1 MVIDSN
7 NNHEYQERGPKIHEI
22 PEIPEM
28 TKSQP
33 VLRDWLSKAWKWDIP
48 LDYIEEEL
56 KSHPVVSVLYE
67 TTDKL
72 EIPAREWTFMDIDSD
87 DFKDMIW
94 SICGDEQKL
103 SEWVVSY
110 YLRFEKR
117 SDWLVWVN
125 LIKVEPSTE
134 QWFVW
139 VKKEQLKDFVGID
152 GE

>member
-1 MVIDSN
+1 MKTSVDSFTGSREWN
-7 NNHEYQERGPKIHEI
+7 PETFEIFRMQKI
-22 PEIPEM
+22 
-28 TKSQP
+28 
-33 VLRDWLSKAWKWDIP
+33 LWDWLSKAWKWDIP

-94 SICGDEQKL
+94 SICGDEQEL

-139 VKKEQLKDFVGID
+139 VKKEQLKDFVDID